1 MTEGTGGGVAELLER
16 ARASGMELWTEGTRL
31 RFRAPPGGL
40 TEEVRDA
47 LRSRKDEVMAA
58 LQAEAAASVV
68 SRPMAV
74 NQKGLW
80 LIHQLAPDNAAYNV
94 AFAARILGELDFTLL
109 EEAFQVL
116 VDRHE
121 ALRTSYGVGEN
132 GELEQRVLGRIPF
145 RLQLGDMSA
154 REEGEVRAF
163 LRASYLE
170 PFRLHEPPLLRA
182 HLVRTAAEE
191 HVLMVVA
198 HHLAIDG
205 QSLFLILGELFEVYG
220 ALVEGEALAPRGD
233 AAEFGEFVEWQHRTL
248 ALDPPSAAYWEGVL
262 DPPPEPLDIPTDRP
276 STGAPSLSGGTV
288 HFRIDGETAR
298 PLRELAQVYGT
309 TDYILLVAL
318 WSAYLHRLTGATDV
332 VVGTP
337 VHGRPSVRFERTVG
351 DFVNLLPLRFRLSS
365 DDTLDA
371 LLEHAREVVIEGMA
385 HQDYPF
391 PLMTGGRSS
400 GRGGAPFETL
410 FVLQDFKR
418 FGELDAFMFAEPGQA
433 IQFGALTLA
442 PFPIDQQEGQFPLAL
457 DAWRD
462 RVGWTCTCKYDGA
475 LFDAE
480 TVERRMA
487 GFVTFL
493 QDAAAR
499 SGTTLGD
506 LEIMSPEERG
516 LLAEWNRT
524 EVEYERDVTLVDLV
538 LAQIGRTA
546 ERVAVEAP
554 DSTTIREITYR
565 ELEQRSGV
573 LAERLQALGVG
584 RDVRVAVVMER
595 SVELVVALVAV
606 LRAGGA
612 YVPVDPDYPEQRK
625 SFMLEDCGALVVLT
639 QSSLVD
645 GLRERGIAE
654 PVAVDLLWPELDSD
668 LRPSPVA
675 DAGTLAYVIYT
686 SGSTGTPKGAMV
698 EHRAIVNRLLWTQ
711 QHFRMDRTD
720 VVLQKTPYSFDVS
733 VWEFFWPLMVGAR
746 LVMARPDGHKD
757 PEYLADVIAR
767 EGITTVH
774 FVPSMLSL
782 FLEGLDSGAL
792 GTLRRVICSGEALSP
807 ALRDRFFKTVPG
819 VELTNLY
826 GPTEAAVDVSWWRC
840 SPEDSPVR
848 VPIGCPVAN
857 TRLYVLDDRMRQVP
871 IGVRGELCIGGV
883 QVGRGYLG
891 RTELTAERF
900 PSSPFEGGGRIYR
913 TGDQARFLR
922 DGAIDY
928 LGRLDHQVK
937 VRGFRVEPGEI
948 EARLREHPGVE
959 DVVVVAR
966 DDRLV
971 AYVVARG
978 EGPPPATEQLR
989 DWMARTL
996 PSHMIPSL
1004 LVPLESLSLT
1014 PSGKLD
1020 RRALPEPEGSPHRTG
1035 RREPPETGTERELAN
1050 IWEDV
1055 LGVDRV
1061 GRNDDFFRLGGH
1073 SLLVPP
1079 VVMAVRERFEVELP
1093 MGALFQGPVLSDLA
1107 RRVEELLVTALSGSS
1122 GGPDGADDVWVF

>member
-1 MTEGTGGGVAELLER
+1 MTEGQRGVAELLGK
-16 ARASGMELWTEGTRL
+16 ARASGVELWTEGSRL

-40 TEEVRDA
+40 ADEVRDA
-47 LRSRKDEVMAA
+47 LRSRKAEVIAA

-68 SRPMAV
+68 STPMAV

-80 LIHQLAPDNAAYNV
+80 LIHELAPNNAAYNV
-94 AFAARILGELDFTLL
+94 AFAARILGELDSVLL

-121 ALRTSYGVGEN
+121 ALRTSYGVRADGEPERRVH
-132 GELEQRVLGRIPF
+132 GHIPVRLELREMPG
-145 RLQLGDMSA
+145 
-154 REEGEVRAF
+154 REEREVRAS

-170 PFRLHEPPLLRA
+170 PFRLDEPPLLRA
-182 HLVRTAAEE
+182 HLVRTDAED
-191 HVLMVVA
+191 HVLLVVA

-205 QSLFLILGELFEVYG
+205 QSLFLILGELFEVFRV
-220 ALVEGEALAPRGD
+220 LVAGEALAPRGD
-233 AAEFGEFVEWQHRTL
+233 GAEFGEFVEWQHRML
-248 ALDPPSAAYWEGVL
+248 ALDPPSAAYWDRVL
-262 DPPPEPLDIPTDRP
+262 DPPPEPLHLPTDRP
-276 STGAPSLSGGTV
+276 STGGPSLFGGTV
-288 HFRIDGETAR
+288 HFRIDGETVR
-298 PLRELAQVYGT
+298 PLRELAQVHGT
-309 TDYILLVAL
+309 TDYVLLVAL
-318 WSAYLHRLTGATDV
+318 WSAYLHRLTGATDL

-351 DFVNLLPLRFRLSS
+351 DFVNILPLRFRLSS
-365 DDTLDA
+365 DDTMA
-371 LLEHAREVVIEGMA
+371 TLLGHAGKVVLEGMV

-391 PLMTGGRSS
+391 PLMTGGRRL

-418 FGELDAFMFAEPGQA
+418 FGELDAFMFAEPDQA
-433 IQFGALTLA
+433 IQFGALALA

-457 DAWRD
+457 DAWND
-462 RVGWTCTCKYDGA
+462 GVGWTCTCKYDGA

-493 QDAAAR
+493 QEAAAR
-499 SGTTLGD
+499 SGTPIGELQ
-506 LEIMSPEERG
+506 IMSPEERG
-516 LLAEWNRT
+516 LLTEWNRT
-524 EVEYERDVTLVDLV
+524 EVEYDGDVTLVDLV
-538 LAQIGRTA
+538 LARIAQMPD
-546 ERVAVEAP
+546 RVAVEAP
-554 DSTTIREITYR
+554 DSSTIREITYG

-573 LAERLQALGVG
+573 LAGKLQTLGVG
-584 RDVRVAVVMER
+584 PDVPVAVVMER

-612 YVPVDPDYPEQRK
+612 YVPVDPEYPEQRK
-625 SFMLEDCGALVVLT
+625 TFMLEDCGAPVVLT
-639 QSSLVD
+639 QACLVD
-645 GLRERGIAE
+645 GLRKEGIAE

-668 LRPSPVA
+668 LRPSPVT
-675 DAGTLAYVIYT
+675 DAGALAYVIYT

-711 QHFRMDRTD
+711 QHFKLDSTD
-720 VVLQKTPYSFDVS
+720 VVLQKTSYSFDVS

-767 EGITTVH
+767 EGVTTVH

-782 FLEGLDSGAL
+782 FLEGLDPGAV

-807 ALRDRFFKTVPG
+807 ALRDGFFEAVQD

-826 GPTEAAVDVSWWRC
+826 GPTEAAIDVSWWRC
-840 SPEDSPVR
+840 SPEDAPLR
-848 VPIGCPVAN
+848 VPIGRPVAN

-871 IGVRGELCIGGV
+871 IGVPGELCIGGV

-900 PSSPFEGGGRIYR
+900 PTSPFEGGGRIYR
-913 TGDQARFLR
+913 TGDQARFR
-922 DGAIDY
+922 QDGTIDY

-937 VRGFRVEPGEI
+937 VRGFRIEPGEI
-948 EARLREHPGVE
+948 EARIREHSEVG

-971 AYVVARG
+971 AYVVVRG
-978 EGPPPATEQLR
+978 EGPPPAAEELR
-989 DWMARTL
+989 DWMSRTL

-1004 LVPLESLSLT
+1004 LVHLETLPLT
-1014 PSGKLD
+1014 PNGKVD
-1020 RRALPEPEGSPHRTG
+1020 RAGLPDPEGAMQGTEAH
-1035 RREPPETGTERELAN
+1035 EPPETATERELAA
-1050 IWEDV
+1050 IWGDILE
-1055 LGVDRV
+1055 VDQV

-1079 VVMAVRERFEVELP
+1079 VVMAVRERLGVELP
-1093 MGALFQGPVLSDLA
+1093 MGLLFQGPVLSDMA
-1107 RRVEELLVTALSGSS
+1107 RRVEELLVSTLSGTS
-1122 GGPDGADDVWVF
+1122 GNPEGADDVLVF